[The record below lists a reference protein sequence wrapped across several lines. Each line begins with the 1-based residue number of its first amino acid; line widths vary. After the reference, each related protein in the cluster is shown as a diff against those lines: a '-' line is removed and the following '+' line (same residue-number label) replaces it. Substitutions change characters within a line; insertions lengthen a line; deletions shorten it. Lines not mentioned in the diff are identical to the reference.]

1 MATVAGYVQ
10 GTPCWAE
17 LLSADEAAARTFYG
31 GLFGWEYEA
40 NEMAPG
46 MTYYTVSLDGA
57 VIAGVMQQDATM
69 ADAGLPTGWN
79 AYIAVDSA
87 DAAAVAVTRAG
98 GTLKFPVD
106 EIPGVGRFVLA
117 ADNQGTA
124 IGFWEGKGLVGSAV
138 VDQPGAVSWYE
149 LQVDDVEAVKP
160 FYKAVASLEANTGP
174 AGDLGEYT
182 EFFAAG
188 KSVAGALVKPMP
200 EMPNSWVLYFNVTD
214 ADAAVASAV
223 KLGGSVLA
231 PAFDVPSIGRLAVM
245 ADPQGAVFC
254 LMSH

>member
-1 MATVAGYVQ
+1 MATVESYVQ

-17 LLSADEAAARTFYG
+17 MLSADEAAARTFYG
-31 GLFGWEYEA
+31 GLFGWEFEA

-46 MTYYTVSLDGA
+46 MTYWTVSTGGA
-57 VIAGVMQQDATM
+57 VVAGLMQQDATM

-79 AYIAVDSA
+79 AYLAVDSA
-87 DAAAVAVTRAG
+87 DAAAVAVTQAG

-117 ADNQGTA
+117 ADNLGTS
-124 IGFWEGKGLVGSAV
+124 IGFWEGKGLIGSAV

-160 FYKAVASLEANTGP
+160 FYKAVAGLEANTGP

-182 EFFAAG
+182 EFFAGG
-188 KSVAGALVKPMP
+188 KSVAGALKKPMP
-200 EMPNSWVLYFNVTD
+200 EAPNAWALYFNVAD
-214 ADAAVASAV
+214 ADAAVARAV
-223 KLGGSVLA
+223 ELGGSVLA
-231 PAFDVPSIGRLAVM
+231 PAFDVTGIGRLAIL
-245 ADPQGAVFC
+245 ADPQGSLFC
-254 LMSH
+254 LMAH